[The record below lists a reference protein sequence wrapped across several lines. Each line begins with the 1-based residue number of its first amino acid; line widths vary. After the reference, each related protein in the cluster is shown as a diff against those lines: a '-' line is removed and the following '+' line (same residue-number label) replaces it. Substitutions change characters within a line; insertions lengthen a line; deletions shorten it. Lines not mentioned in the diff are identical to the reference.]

1 MTVEEVQRY
10 LQQHAIPSTADA
22 FHALRPGTTFALPF
36 DATMLTPGELQR
48 AQKVHSAEFGTV
60 AKEIDAIH
68 DKLVIM
74 SSKEMIVD
82 ALACIDAWENCLPL
96 GGDGIWSVL
105 NKHQS
110 MLCSIGS
117 RSNYWDTESRDLRQ
131 EFRVFAFGWYAA
143 ECAII
148 PIAICASVRHVV
160 QQLFKKQ
167 FPPVKVWNSDDHV
180 AYAATRKVLFN
191 VDGVAFCPCPV
202 HIVRRITEQKIG
214 SEDHYE
220 ELAMQCTLMKHAGSH
235 AQFEHIRLASI
246 DIWAR
251 KNVEECIHALE
262 LLESKPFHATQSG
275 LPGHVSDNQPIE
287 SLQKVIREFVG
298 RKQHNPRS
306 FFYNVLGRLM
316 EHISRRLIVMSEQ
329 RPVFTVAT
337 MTGYEASMQLHA
349 LQAPLTDY
357 TEWRK
362 VAFRVP
368 QTDDETYILPALS
381 IVESRRDGRRSARM
395 YQVKVQLVEEGP
407 AMNYYNTLVGV
418 PAPHSYDSTN
428 EIKAAISAYNMIKKV
443 TDQDVAGLPRAIA
456 THMLQNKWMCNC
468 LEFMRRV
475 QCGHTLYGRFADH
488 PDSPRWHAE
497 TLLRQRWCKAKS
509 LRKKDLPGL
518 RPKAREDENVE
529 LGKYENIDRLRPK
542 RRNTKGVIT
551 PAPRKDSSK
560 LVRSPLSPDYINRTV
575 TRSAQGLPTP
585 SKSNSLQELAGIV
598 AMSNRGQ
605 GDITSALESWARKIK
620 LQSGIHGGIDEFCEE
635 ILRNGQW
642 QFHPWYLAHFF
653 NLGDENE
660 LPRIFRQPS
669 GDAVQ
674 YKTADKKRFIKQYT
688 DEHTC
693 PKLTNANMY
702 EICGDTKWLAN
713 YHINPILDCIQFD
726 LRAMGRRCSIVGPIL
741 RESELMTTGRV
752 AVEQDY
758 RNALSM
764 TSHGRNAR
772 WYESDDIFFVWQNG
786 ARCHWFAYHFKY
798 ERGSWTS
805 RRYDS
810 MQVLRSHKFNTQ
822 HVPLPPDDKEEV
834 EKLGQLLT
842 FAVREWHRTQP
853 ENDEAASKHK
863 ALEAKVRFDSKT
875 WPPQQVDGSSCGV
888 LTVYNITLA
897 AMGIAI
903 SPKLY
908 VTHCGEQH
916 LRNKLVHALR
926 DIKNVD
932 SRYWYANVKDPL
944 HVYYDELEL
953 DTSIW
958 CLSG

>member
-1 MTVEEVQRY
+1 
-10 LQQHAIPSTADA
+10 
-22 FHALRPGTTFALPF
+22 
-36 DATMLTPGELQR
+36 
-48 AQKVHSAEFGTV
+48 
-60 AKEIDAIH
+60 
-68 DKLVIM
+68 
-74 SSKEMIVD
+74 
-82 ALACIDAWENCLPL
+82 
-96 GGDGIWSVL
+96 
-105 NKHQS
+105 
-110 MLCSIGS
+110 
-117 RSNYWDTESRDLRQ
+117 
-131 EFRVFAFGWYAA
+131 
-143 ECAII
+143 
-148 PIAICASVRHVV
+148 
-160 QQLFKKQ
+160 
-167 FPPVKVWNSDDHV
+167 
-180 AYAATRKVLFN
+180 
-191 VDGVAFCPCPV
+191 
-202 HIVRRITEQKIG
+202 
-214 SEDHYE
+214 
-220 ELAMQCTLMKHAGSH
+220 MQCTLMKHAGSH

-251 KNVEECIHALE
+251 KN
-262 LLESKPFHATQSG
+262 
-275 LPGHVSDNQPIE
+275 
-287 SLQKVIREFVG
+287 
-298 RKQHNPRS
+298 
-306 FFYNVLGRLM
+306 
-316 EHISRRLIVMSEQ
+316 
-329 RPVFTVAT
+329 
-337 MTGYEASMQLHA
+337 
-349 LQAPLTDY
+349 
-357 TEWRK
+357 
-362 VAFRVP
+362 
-368 QTDDETYILPALS
+368 
-381 IVESRRDGRRSARM
+381 
-395 YQVKVQLVEEGP
+395 
-407 AMNYYNTLVGV
+407 
-418 PAPHSYDSTN
+418 
-428 EIKAAISAYNMIKKV
+428 
-443 TDQDVAGLPRAIA
+443 
-456 THMLQNKWMCNC
+456 
-468 LEFMRRV
+468 
-475 QCGHTLYGRFADH
+475 
-488 PDSPRWHAE
+488 
-497 TLLRQRWCKAKS
+497 
-509 LRKKDLPGL
+509 
-518 RPKAREDENVE
+518 
-529 LGKYENIDRLRPK
+529 
-542 RRNTKGVIT
+542 
-551 PAPRKDSSK
+551 
-560 LVRSPLSPDYINRTV
+560 
-575 TRSAQGLPTP
+575 
-585 SKSNSLQELAGIV
+585 
-598 AMSNRGQ
+598 
-605 GDITSALESWARKIK
+605 
-620 LQSGIHGGIDEFCEE
+620 
-635 ILRNGQW
+635 
-642 QFHPWYLAHFF
+642 
-653 NLGDENE
+653 NE

-688 DEHTC
+688 DQHTC

-702 EICGDTKWLAN
+702 EICGDTKWLEN

-726 LRAMGRRCSIVGPIL
+726 LRAMRRRCSIVGPIL